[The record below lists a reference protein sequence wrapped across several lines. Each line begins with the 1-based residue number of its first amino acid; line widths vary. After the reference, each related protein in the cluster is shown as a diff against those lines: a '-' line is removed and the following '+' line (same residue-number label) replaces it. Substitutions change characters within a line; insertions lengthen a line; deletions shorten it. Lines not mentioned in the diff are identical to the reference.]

1 MLGKKRQI
9 GGKAK
14 GKFKAKSADE
24 KIHNMR
30 KVNDEEI
37 ASESDEGE
45 NNIDKDDFFE
55 KTKTETADEKRLRL
69 AKKLIAKIGTEQK
82 EEVNEFLINEI
93 KKDKNEIFT
102 EYADKLSP
110 VCLNFHK
117 GHKNTITGLEIKDNK
132 TAITVSKDCRAI
144 LWDIE
149 TGKKTLFPQF
159 SNKSLLTLAINDNIA
174 FFAGK
179 DRHVYQFDIHN
190 QKLINSFKAH
200 NDYISSIVYD
210 ENKDQLYTTSADA
223 TLKVWA
229 LNKKGAIAIET
240 FWGHTDKVND
250 MDFMSGN
257 RLITCGNDNQ
267 INLWKVDT
275 QSFLQF
281 KINELSV
288 TDNIKAFDNNH
299 FLSSTDNGILLL
311 WRTNKK
317 KPIYRLNNSHG
328 VSKKL
333 SLNHHFFKNSESVY
347 EDEFCDI
354 SAPISA
360 IGCIRN
366 SDVIFTG
373 SNDGNL
379 NIYKYAPN
387 ETEKIQII
395 KNLFLREG
403 VINSIKVAKNNEF
416 AVVAHG
422 RDNRLGR
429 WDVIEEAKNG
439 ISIVKLF
446 D

>member
-1 MLGKKRQI
+1 MI
-9 GGKAK
+9 
-14 GKFKAKSADE
+14 KF
-24 KIHNMR
+24 
-30 KVNDEEI
+30 
-37 ASESDEGE
+37 
-45 NNIDKDDFFE
+45 
-55 KTKTETADEKRLRL
+55 LL
-69 AKKLIAKIGTEQK
+69 
-82 EEVNEFLINEI
+82 NEI
-93 KKDKNEIFT
+93 KKEKNEIFT
-102 EYADKLSP
+102 EYVDRLSP
-110 VCLNFHK
+110 VHMNFFK
-117 GHKNTITGLEIKDNK
+117 GHKNTITALELFDNS
-132 TAITVSKDCRAI
+132 AITVGKDCRAI
-144 LWDIE
+144 MWDIE

-159 SNKSLLTLAINDNIA
+159 TKKSLLTCVVNDNVA
-174 FFAGK
+174 YFAGK

-190 QKLINSFKAH
+190 QKVINSFKAH

-210 ENKDQLYTTSADA
+210 NVKDQLYTTSADA

-250 MDFMSGN
+250 MDMMSGN

-267 INLWKVDT
+267 INLWKVDS

-288 TDNIKAFDNNH
+288 IDNIRAFDNNH
-299 FLSSTDNGILLL
+299 FLSSTDNGTLLL

-317 KPIYRLNNSHG
+317 KPIFKLSNSHG
-328 VSKKL
+328 IGKKV
-333 SLNHHFFKNSESVY
+333 SLNHRFFKNSEQTY
-347 EDEFCDI
+347 EEEYCDL
-354 SAPISA
+354 SSPISA

-379 NIYKYAPN
+379 NIYKYSPN
-387 ETEKIQII
+387 DVEKIKIF
-395 KNLFLREG
+395 KNLYLRDG
-403 VINSIKVAKNNEF
+403 VINSIKVSKNNEY

-429 WDVIEEAKNG
+429 WDVIEEAVSG